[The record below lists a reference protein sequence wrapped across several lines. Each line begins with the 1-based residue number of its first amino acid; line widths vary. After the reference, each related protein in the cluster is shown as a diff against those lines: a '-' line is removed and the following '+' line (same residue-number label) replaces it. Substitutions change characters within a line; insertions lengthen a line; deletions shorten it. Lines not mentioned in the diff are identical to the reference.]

1 MPEGAQQA
9 GQAVTIELMAALSLA
24 RAPVSVSTLKR
35 RVTVTQHESRIGLEL
50 RNMERDG
57 IARFTH
63 EGGWQLV
70 PRDVA
75 TGTGA

>member
-1 MPEGAQQA
+1 MNGPAPSLRVELVA
-9 GQAVTIELMAALSLA
+9 AVSLA

-35 RVTVTQHESRIGLEL
+35 GVTVTQHESRIGLEL

-70 PRDVA
+70 PRDG
-75 TGTGA
+75 TTRTGA

>member
-1 MPEGAQQA
+1 MTGP
-9 GQAVTIELMAALSLA
+9 VPSLRVELVAALALA
-24 RAPVSVSTLKR
+24 RPPVAVWTLKR
-35 RVTVTQHESRIGLEL
+35 RITVTQHESRIGLEL

-70 PRDVA
+70 PRDGA

>member
-1 MPEGAQQA
+1 MNGPAPA
-9 GQAVTIELMAALSLA
+9 LRVELVAALSLA
-24 RAPVSVSTLKR
+24 RTPVSVSTLKR
-35 RVTVTQHESRIGLEL
+35 RITVTQHESRIGLEL

-70 PRDVA
+70 PRDDI